1 MSATAKT
8 VTKKTLPPMV
18 ERLIDDILE
27 KNPLHQKIV
36 TVSLQNMTDQ
46 EIQNLETYLNFSKEQ
61 GQSVEYL
68 ADCYLMMVMDV
79 LKEQLYFQKHKEYRY
94 STLDE
99 VAGSVYHDPEY
110 MTQYM
115 YGIAI
120 SCFMWPNHLEMLRF
134 FKETVPKDKKG
145 QYLEVGPGH
154 GLYFMSAMEKTA
166 FDKFNGIDISETSI
180 GITKKIVEYFLPNQ
194 KSNYALEL
202 KDFLD
207 ADQLKSNT
215 YDAVVTG
222 EVLEHVEEPELFL
235 RRIAD
240 IAKPDAYIYVTTCCN
255 AAVIDHIY
263 LFRTIKEVE
272 DMMDECGLKVVKPL
286 YLPYEGK
293 TVEECL
299 EKQLPISV
307 AYVLQKKT

>member
-1 MSATAKT
+1 MSLSAKD
-8 VTKKTLPPMV
+8 VTNKKLPTLV
-18 ERLIDDILE
+18 GELIDEILE
-27 KNPLHQKIV
+27 INPMHQKIV
-36 TVSLQNMTDQ
+36 GISLENMSDQ
-46 EIQNLETYLNFSKEQ
+46 EISNLETYLSFSKSQ
-61 GQSVEYL
+61 GQSVSYL
-68 ADCYLMMVMDV
+68 VDCYLMMVMDV
-79 LKEQLYFQKHKEYRY
+79 LKEQIYFQKHKKYRY

-99 VAGSVYHDPEY
+99 VAGSVYHDPNY
-110 MTQYM
+110 MTKYM
-115 YGIAI
+115 YGVAI

-134 FKETVPKDKKG
+134 FKKTVPKDKSG
-145 QYLEVGPGH
+145 TYLEVGPGH
-154 GLYFMSAMEKTA
+154 GLYFMSAMESC
-166 FDKFNGIDISETSI
+166 KFNKYMGIDISETSI
-180 GITKKIVEYFLPNQ
+180 GITKSIVEYFQPQQ
-194 KSNYALEL
+194 KGKYSLEL

-263 LFRTIKEVE
+263 LFRNIKEVE
-272 DMMDECGLKVVKPL
+272 DMMESCGLKVVSPL

-293 TVEECL
+293 SLDECL
-299 EKQLPISV
+299 QKELPISV
-307 AYVLQKKT
+307 AYVLQKKI

>member
-1 MSATAKT
+1 MSVKAQA
-8 VTKKTLPPMV
+8 VTKKSLPPLV
-18 ERLIDDILE
+18 ERLINDILD

-36 TVSLQNMTDQ
+36 TVSLENMTDQ
-46 EIQNLETYLNFSKEQ
+46 EIDNLQKYLSFCGEQ
-61 GQSVEYL
+61 GQEVEFL

-79 LKEQLYFQKHKEYRY
+79 LKEQIYFQKHKKYRY

-99 VAGSVYHDPEY
+99 VAGGVYHDPDY
-110 MTQYM
+110 MTKYM
-115 YGIAI
+115 YGVAI

-134 FKETVPKDKKG
+134 FKKTVPKDKKG
-145 QYLEVGPGH
+145 IYMEVGPGH
-154 GLYFMSAMEKTA
+154 GLYFMSAMAQTK
-166 FDKFNGIDISETSI
+166 FDKFMGIDISETSI
-180 GITKKIVEYFLPNQ
+180 GQTKKIVEYFQPQQ
-194 KSNYALEL
+194 KANYSLEL
-202 KDFLD
+202 RDFLD
-207 ADQLKSNT
+207 ADQLKSNS
-215 YDAVVTG
+215 YDAVITG

-272 DMMDECGLKVVKPL
+272 DMMEDCGLKVKSPL

-299 EKQLPISV
+299 EKELPISV
-307 AYVLQKKT
+307 AYVLQKKV